1 MILKDIINGLGGGI
15 LSGVSDLIKGTNTTD
30 KERLALQNEATRI
43 VSDQLVKADAQ
54 LVAYEQELTK
64 RQANDMQSDSW
75 LSKNVRPM
83 VLIFLIAAT
92 VLLAYLTIFI
102 LPTDK
107 STMIDPNSGEL
118 LARFKKSAKINTRWG
133 QAESVINNLGP
144 RAQHYGLTTPVEG
157 IIRVNELSKE
167 AEEQESLNKL
177 LPNDG
182 Y

>member
-1 MILKDIINGLGGGI
+1 MILTDIINGLGGGI

-102 LPTDK
+102 LPIDK
-107 STMIDPNSGEL
+107 SNMIDPWIGL
-118 LARFKKSAKINTRWG
+118 LTNLDLAAIGFYFGSRGAEKIGTTIKTVKK
-133 QAESVINNLGP
+133 
-144 RAQHYGLTTPVEG
+144 
-157 IIRVNELSKE
+157 
-167 AEEQESLNKL
+167 
-177 LPNDG
+177 
-182 Y
+182 

>member
-1 MILKDIINGLGGGI
+1 MILTDIINGLGGGI

-30 KERLALQNEATRI
+30 KERIALQNEATRI

-64 RQANDMQSDSW
+64 RQATDMQSDSW

-107 STMIDPNSGEL
+107 SDMIDPWIGLLTNLDLAAIGFIWLQRCRKDRNNNQNS
-118 LARFKKSAKINTRWG
+118 
-133 QAESVINNLGP
+133 
-144 RAQHYGLTTPVEG
+144 
-157 IIRVNELSKE
+157 
-167 AEEQESLNKL
+167 
-177 LPNDG
+177 
-182 Y
+182 